1 MKHNRWLSIPVRI
14 VALLL
19 IALLSGCG
27 SSNSSTP
34 DFVASDSMPQEGGA
48 ALPEEGDTG
57 ADGDRLVIRS
67 KILRLE
73 VDSTPEAIT
82 EIQELLRL
90 RSGTVTDMQVAT
102 DSEDWLYRYDENGYP
117 VGDGTALRGWVT
129 VRVPT
134 AAYEDF
140 VADVME
146 VGVVKYQSE
155 ATSDVTQQHI
165 DLTARLE
172 NLRAQE
178 ARLREF
184 FDAAVNVTE
193 MLAIEEEL
201 GRIRGE
207 IESMDAQVTYLER
220 QAAMATVTI
229 ELTEPRA
236 LVAPGGDSWGFRD
249 AITNGLRGA
258 AGLLTWLL
266 MAVIASSP
274 LWIGGLVL
282 YFPIRA
288 LVRRRRAAAWAPPT
302 AQASPAEAAVPEPP
316 ESGTEA
322 PPPAEPSETAR
333 PESPASAP

>member
-27 SSNSSTP
+27 SSSSSTP
-34 DFVASDSMPQEGGA
+34 DFVANDSAPQEGGA

-73 VDSTPEAIT
+73 VDNTPEAIT
-82 EIQELLRL
+82 EIQELLRP
-90 RSGTVTDMQVAT
+90 RDGTVTDMQVAT

-117 VGDGTALRGWVT
+117 VGDRTALRGWVT

-155 ATSDVTQQHI
+155 ATSDVTQQHV

-229 ELTEPRA
+229 ELTEPHA
-236 LVAPGGDSWGFRD
+236 LVTPGGDSWGFRD

-288 LVRRRRAAAWAPPT
+288 LVRRRRAAAWAPPKPP
-302 AQASPAEAAVPEPP
+302 ASPPEATVPESP

-322 PPPAEPSETAR
+322 PPAAEPGETAG